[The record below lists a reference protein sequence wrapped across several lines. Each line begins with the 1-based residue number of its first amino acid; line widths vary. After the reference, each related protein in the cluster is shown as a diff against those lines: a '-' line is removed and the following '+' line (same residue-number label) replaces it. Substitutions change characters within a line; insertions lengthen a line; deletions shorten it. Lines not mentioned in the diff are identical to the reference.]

1 VIGHYSGMTTTA
13 QRPAPFS
20 KSEPSAGSLIPF
32 AAAILSV
39 CLWASA
45 FVGIRSAGVV
55 FSPGSLALG
64 RLLIGSLVLGVFSL
78 NRPLSKPS
86 KRDIVLLAVAGLLWF
101 GLYNVALNEAEQR
114 VDAGTAAMLVNV
126 GPLLIVLIAALFLH
140 ERFTKALVIGGIVA
154 FSGVLLIGLASSTGR
169 APLGGVLLC
178 LVAASGYAAAV
189 VAQKPVLVRLPALQ
203 VTWMCCVVGAVSC
216 LPFAPSL
223 MRELPEAAPSAIAWL
238 VYLGVFPTALAFT
251 AWAYALARTTA
262 GRIAATTYLAPPIA
276 VALSWLILHEAP
288 AALSVPGG
296 ILCLVGVY
304 IARRGPRSQG
314 RHSRVRSTA

>member
-1 VIGHYSGMTTTA
+1 MTTTA

-20 KSEPSAGSLIPF
+20 KSDPRRGSLIPF
-32 AAAILSV
+32 AAAILTV

-45 FVGIRSAGVV
+45 FVGIRSAGVE

-64 RLLIGSLVLGVFSL
+64 RLIIGSLVLGLFSL
-78 NRPLSKPS
+78 NRPMSKPS
-86 KRDIVLLAVAGLLWF
+86 KGDILLLAVAGLSWF
-101 GLYNVALNEAEQR
+101 GLYNVALNAAEQR

-126 GPLLIVLIAALFLH
+126 GPVLIVLFAALFLH
-140 ERFTKALVIGGIVA
+140 ERFTRALVIGGVVA

-178 LVAASGYAAAV
+178 LVAASGYAAGV
-189 VAQKPVLVRLPALQ
+189 VAQKPVLDRLPALQ
-203 VTWMCCVVGAVSC
+203 VTWMCCVIGAVSC

-223 MRELPEAAPSAIAWL
+223 VRELPEAAPSAIAWL
-238 VYLGVFPTALAFT
+238 AYLGVFPTALAFT
-251 AWAYALARTTA
+251 TWAYALARTTA

-276 VALSWLILHEAP
+276 VALSWLILDETP

-296 ILCLVGVY
+296 VLCLVGVY

-314 RHSRVRSTA
+314 RRTRVRSTP